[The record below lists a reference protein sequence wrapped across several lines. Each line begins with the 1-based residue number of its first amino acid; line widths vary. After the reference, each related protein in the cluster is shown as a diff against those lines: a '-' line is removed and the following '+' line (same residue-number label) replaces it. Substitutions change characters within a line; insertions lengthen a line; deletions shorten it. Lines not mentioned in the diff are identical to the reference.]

1 MDRET
6 NRQEFINR
14 VKREQ
19 LSLRTKLVISFNWG
33 KINDIVPD

>member
-6 NRQEFINR
+6 NRQFINR

-19 LSLRTKLVISFNWG
+19 
-33 KINDIVPD
+33 KIENKNGETIRDQIGLTLI